1 MRLLLSGRS
10 EVQILLATSKEM
22 PRILG
27 FQSSRYFIISEIA
40 NQNGVSANYSKSYI
54 KKVFNNGSERYRNYS

>member
-1 MRLLLSGRS
+1 MVLLLSGRS

-40 NQNGVSANYSKSYI
+40 NQNGVSANYSKILFENSA
-54 KKVFNNGSERYRNYS
+54 N

>member
-40 NQNGVSANYSKSYI
+40 NQNGVSAN
-54 KKVFNNGSERYRNYS
+54 